1 MYSFDKKL
9 REISTEADAAQST
22 EELQAIREKFETI
35 VSGMFASS
43 K

>member
-9 REISTEADAAQST
+9 REISAEADAAQTT
-22 EELQAIREKFETI
+22 EELQAIREKFETA
-35 VSGMFASS
+35 VGGMFVSS

>member
-1 MYSFDKKL
+1 MYFFDKKL

-22 EELQAIREKFETI
+22 EELQAIREKFEMTAG
-35 VSGMFASS
+35 GMFAPS